1 MAGRLFR
8 IVLVCAVSGL
18 LITALAQI
26 KSLNSFHKK
35 PAAIGD
41 FQLSLDDDHLKTG
54 QMGDSDW
61 RSSPKTTLLETASIL
76 QNHAKA
82 PQGAAERSIRKEKR
96 YDPALGISV
105 ESLMARQKASVGVT
119 LVDVRDQRAFQQ
131 CRIPGSINV
140 PLYAL
145 KTKKFL
151 VSTFVVLTNEGFP
164 CTRLAEQCRQL
175 RASGYMVWILEG
187 GLNAWSEAGAPLEG
201 EQPAQND
208 LNRLSPRD
216 LFEERD
222 CDRWIAVDARN
233 SKKSKEMLPFSQLIS
248 MGSPENTEE
257 FVAPLVDFQKK
268 GKRQPPRS
276 FLVFNEDGK
285 QYEKVEKMIRQAG
298 IKNVFYLKEGLAG
311 YSAFVSQSAAVFQ
324 KDGQS
329 RSTIGR
335 CASCP

>member
-61 RSSPKTTLLETASIL
+61 RSSLKTTLPETDSIL

-208 LNRLSPRD
+208 LNRLSLGIFLKNETATAGLRLMPAIR
-216 LFEERD
+216 RNRKR
-222 CDRWIAVDARN
+222 CYPSRN
-233 SKKSKEMLPFSQLIS
+233 SFPWARQKIRKNSLHHLWISKRKERGSLPALFWSS
-248 MGSPENTEE
+248 M
-257 FVAPLVDFQKK
+257 
-268 GKRQPPRS
+268 
-276 FLVFNEDGK
+276 
-285 QYEKVEKMIRQAG
+285 KMESNMR
-298 IKNVFYLKEGLAG
+298 KW
-311 YSAFVSQSAAVFQ
+311 
-324 KDGQS
+324 
-329 RSTIGR
+329 RR
-335 CASCP
+335 